1 MGKVKTTPVK
11 EKDIYVFLGLFFL
24 LAFCYFYF
32 FGNYVLYFQETQ
44 SLFIFS
50 GDFLHQRLLK
60 PGGLLEYAG
69 RFLKQFYAG
78 RVEGSLIL
86 ALVLTLFSF
95 LFQRIN
101 RRLLPDS
108 SFRLPIFLIPAS
120 ILMLMQA
127 NYYHLMEYNL
137 GFLTVMSF
145 YLFFISSSG
154 KWRRI
159 AVLILFPL
167 FYYFAGGYAMIF
179 AGLYVVHLLVN
190 GKDNKR
196 FLLIPLLLVVA
207 GFSFMVSVKLLF
219 LEPSA
224 NLIFY
229 PLPWLEEK
237 SYRAAFIILTAFIV
251 LYPVICNLISKY
263 GNTSLNT
270 RMLSLAEGLVILVVS
285 IIFLLRIYNPQTSRV
300 VEIQRLVFSGRYE
313 EAARLHERKPSLNLI
328 GQYFYNYALAESD
341 QLCDRMFRGRQ
352 DFGYNALILPWGD
365 VHLDRG
371 AYFYYAVGLSNE
383 AHRWAYE
390 EMTVYG
396 FRPGN
401 LKMLAKTS
409 LINGDC
415 QMAKKYLNILKKTV
429 YYRKFAKDLLKLADN
444 PELIDSHPELGAK
457 RKLLPKNNFFVQFNE
472 PQNNLPLILEGNP
485 SNRKAFEYYMA
496 GLLLSKNVEEAVANI
511 KKMKAMGYTQIPR
524 NLEEAVMIVYN
535 SRQIFPDVGGL
546 PMSADTQNRFS
557 QYFTAYVAARQ
568 NPVQLKARME
578 EKFSDTFWFYFH
590 FK

>member
-1 MGKVKTTPVK
+1 MGKTKATQVK
-11 EKDIYVFLGLFFL
+11 ENDILITVFLFFIMVFGY
-24 LAFCYFYF
+24 FCFL
-32 FGNYVLYFQETQ
+32 GNYVLYFQETQ

-78 RVEGSLIL
+78 RVEGSLIISSVL
-86 ALVLTLFSF
+86 ALVPYLFH
-95 LFQRIN
+95 RIN
-101 RRLLPDS
+101 RRLLPGNS
-108 SFRLPIFLIPAS
+108 LSLPLMLIPAV
-120 ILMLMQA
+120 LMMIMQA

-137 GFLTVMSF
+137 GFIMVMAF

-167 FYYFAGGYAMIF
+167 FYYIAGGYAMIF
-179 AGLYVVHLLVN
+179 AGMYIIHMLFKE
-190 GKDNKR
+190 KDRNR
-196 FLLIPLLLVVA
+196 FYLIPLLLILAGVSFLVA
-207 GFSFMVSVKLLF
+207 VRILF

-229 PLPWLEEK
+229 PLPWLEDK
-237 SYRAAFIILTAFIV
+237 SYLTAFIFLTAFIV
-251 LYPVICNLISKY
+251 LYPLISNFASGFGKARF
-263 GNTSLNT
+263 NT
-270 RMLSLAEGLVILVVS
+270 RTFSLVEGFIILALGIIVV
-285 IIFLLRIYNPQTSRV
+285 LRIYNPQTSRV
-300 VEIQRLVFSGRYE
+300 VEIQKLVFAGKYS
-313 EAARLHERKPSLNLI
+313 EAASLHERRPSLNLI
-328 GQYFYNYALAESD
+328 GQYFYNYALAESG

-352 DFGYNALILPWGD
+352 DFGYSALILPWGD

-371 AYFYYAVGLSNE
+371 AYFYYAVGLANE

-415 QMAKKYLNILKKTV
+415 QMAKKYLNILKKTI
-429 YYRKFAKDLLKLADN
+429 YYRKLANDLLKLADN

-457 RKLLPKNNFFVQFNE
+457 RKLLPKTNFFVQFNE
-472 PQNNLPLILEGNP
+472 PQNNLPLILEGDPN
-485 SNRKAFEYYMA
+485 NREAFEYYLA
-496 GLLLSKNVEEAVANI
+496 GLLLTKNVEEAVANV
-511 KKMKAMGYTQIPR
+511 KKMKAMGYAKIPR
-524 NLEEAVMIVYN
+524 HLEEAVMIIYN

-546 PMSADTQNRFS
+546 PVSADSQNRFS
-557 QYFTAYVAARQ
+557 QYFTAYLAARQ
-568 NPVQLKARME
+568 NPVQLKTLMA
-578 EKFSDTFWFYFH
+578 EKFSDTFWYYFH

>member
-1 MGKVKTTPVK
+1 MGKAKATPVK
-11 EKDIYVFLGLFFL
+11 ESDIYLFLGIFFIITFGY
-24 LAFCYFYF
+24 FCFL
-32 FGNYVLYFQETQ
+32 GNYVLYFQETQ

-50 GDFLHQRLLK
+50 GEFLHQRLLK

-86 ALVLTLFSF
+86 ASVLTLVAF
-95 LFQRIN
+95 LFHRIN
-101 RRLLPDS
+101 RRLLSGS
-108 SFRLPIFLIPAS
+108 SFTLPLVLFPAS
-120 ILMLMQA
+120 LMMLMQA
-127 NYYHLMEYNL
+127 NYYHLMEYNI
-137 GFLTVMSF
+137 GFLMVVAY

-167 FYYFAGGYAMIF
+167 FYYVAGGYAMIF
-179 AGLYVVHLLVN
+179 AGMYIVHLLFKE
-190 GKDNKR
+190 KDRNR
-196 FLLIPLLLVVA
+196 FFLIPLLLVLA
-207 GFSFMVSVKLLF
+207 GVSFIVSVRMLF

-224 NLIFY
+224 NLVFY
-229 PLPWLEEK
+229 PLPWLEDK
-237 SYRAAFIILTAFIV
+237 SYRTAFIILTAFIV
-251 LYPVICNLISKY
+251 FYPLICSFAARYEKARF
-263 GNTSLNT
+263 NT
-270 RMLSLAEGLVILVVS
+270 RSFALVEGFIILALS
-285 IIFLLRIYNPQTSRV
+285 IIIILRIYNPQTSRV
-300 VEIQRLVFSGRYE
+300 VEIQRLVFAGKYN
-313 EAARLHERKPSLNLI
+313 EAASLHERKPSLNLI

-371 AYFYYAVGLSNE
+371 AYFYYAVGLANE

-396 FRPGN
+396 YRSGN

-409 LINGDC
+409 LINGDY
-415 QMAKKYLNILKKTV
+415 QMAKKYLNILKQTI
-429 YYRKFAKDLLKLADN
+429 YYRKWAKDFLKLADN

-457 RKLLPKNNFFVQFNE
+457 RKLLPKSNFFVQFNE
-472 PQNNLPLILEGNP
+472 PQNNLPLILEGDP
-485 SNRKAFEYYMA
+485 GNRKAFEYYMA
-496 GLLLSKNVEEAVANI
+496 GLLLTKNVEEAVANI
-511 KKMKAMGYTQIPR
+511 KKMKAMGYTKIPR
-524 NLEEAVMIVYN
+524 HLEEAVMIVYN

-568 NPVQLKARME
+568 NPVQLKAKME
-578 EKFSDTFWFYFH
+578 AKFSDTFWYYFH

>member
-1 MGKVKTTPVK
+1 MGKTNKIPAK
-11 EKDIYVFLGLFFL
+11 ENDIFLFIFLFFIIVFGY
-24 LAFCYFYF
+24 FCFL
-32 FGNYVLYFQETQ
+32 GNYVLYFQETQ

-60 PGGLLEYAG
+60 PGGLLEFAG

-86 ALVLTLFSF
+86 ASVLSLVAYIFH
-95 LFQRIN
+95 RIN
-101 RRLLPDS
+101 RRLLPDGSFTLPLILVPS
-108 SFRLPIFLIPAS
+108 SL
-120 ILMLMQA
+120 LMLMQA

-137 GFLTVMSF
+137 GFMMVLAF

-167 FYYFAGGYAMIF
+167 FYYIAGGYAMIF
-179 AGLYVVHLLVN
+179 AGLYIIHMLFKEN
-190 GKDNKR
+190 GRNK
-196 FLLIPLLLVVA
+196 FYQILILLILA
-207 GFSFMVSVKLLF
+207 GLSFLVSVRMLF

-229 PLPWLEEK
+229 PLPWLEDK
-237 SYRAAFIILTAFIV
+237 SYRTAFIFLTAFVV
-251 LYPVICNLISKY
+251 LYPLICNIASRY
-263 GNTSLNT
+263 GKATLNT
-270 RMLSLAEGLVILVVS
+270 RNFSLFEAFVILALS
-285 IIFLLRIYNPQTSRV
+285 IIIILRIYNPQTSRV
-300 VEIQRLVFSGRYE
+300 VEIQKLVFAGKYS
-313 EAARLHERKPSLNLI
+313 EAASLHERKPSLNLI
-328 GQYFYNYALAESD
+328 GQYFYNYALAESG

-352 DFGYNALILPWGD
+352 DFGYSALILPWGD

-371 AYFYYAVGLSNE
+371 AYFYYAVGLANE

-396 FRPGN
+396 YRPGN

-415 QMAKKYLNILKKTV
+415 LMARKYLSILEKTI
-429 YYRKFAKDLLKLADN
+429 YYRKWAKDLLKLADN

-457 RKLLPKNNFFVQFNE
+457 RKLLPKKNFFVQFNE

-485 SNRKAFEYYMA
+485 DNRVAFEYYLA
-496 GLLLSKNVEEAVANI
+496 GLLLTKNVEEAVANV
-511 KKMKAMGYTQIPR
+511 KKMKAMGYTKIPR
-524 NLEEAVMIVYN
+524 HLEEAVMIIYN

-546 PMSADTQNRFS
+546 PISADTQSRFS
-557 QYFTAYVAARQ
+557 QYFTAYIAARQ
-568 NPVQLKARME
+568 NPVLLKTKMT
-578 EKFSDTFWFYFH
+578 EKFSDTFWYYFH

>member
-1 MGKVKTTPVK
+1 MVKAKAISVK
-11 EKDIYVFLGLFFL
+11 ESDIYIFLGLFFIISFGY
-24 LAFCYFYF
+24 FCFL
-32 FGNYVLYFQETQ
+32 GNYVLYFQETQ

-86 ALVLTLFSF
+86 ASVLTLVAF
-95 LFQRIN
+95 LFHRIN
-101 RRLLPDS
+101 RRLLPGG
-108 SFRLPIFLIPAS
+108 SFTLPLMLIPS
-120 ILMLMQA
+120 SLLMLMQA

-137 GFLTVMSF
+137 GFMLVVAY

-167 FYYFAGGYAMIF
+167 FYYVAGGYAMIF
-179 AGLYVVHLLVN
+179 AGIYIIHLLFKE
-190 GKDNKR
+190 KDRNR
-196 FLLIPLLLVVA
+196 FFLIFLLLVLA
-207 GFSFMVSVKLLF
+207 GVSFIVSVRMLF

-224 NLIFY
+224 NLVFY
-229 PLPWLEEK
+229 PLPWLEDK
-237 SYRAAFIILTAFIV
+237 SYRTAFILLTAFVVFYPLICSFAARYEKARLNTRTFSLIEGFIILA
-251 LYPVICNLISKY
+251 L
-263 GNTSLNT
+263 
-270 RMLSLAEGLVILVVS
+270 S
-285 IIFLLRIYNPQTSRV
+285 IIIILRIYNPQTSRV
-300 VEIQRLVFSGRYE
+300 VEIQRLVFAGKYN
-313 EAARLHERKPSLNLI
+313 EAASLHERKPSLNLI

-341 QLCDRMFRGRQ
+341 QLCDRMFKGRQ

-371 AYFYYAVGLSNE
+371 AYFYYAVGLANE

-396 FRPGN
+396 YRPGN

-415 QMAKKYLNILKKTV
+415 QMAKKYLNILKQTI
-429 YYRKFAKDLLKLADN
+429 YYRKWAKDFLKLADN
-444 PELIDSHPELGAK
+444 PELIDSHQELGAK
-457 RKLLPKNNFFVQFNE
+457 RKLLPKSNFFVQFNE
-472 PQNNLPLILEGNP
+472 PQNNLPLILDGDP
-485 SNRKAFEYYMA
+485 YNRKAFEYYTA
-496 GLLLSKNVEEAVANI
+496 GLLLNKNAEEAVANI
-511 KKMKAMGYTQIPR
+511 KKMKSIGYTKIPR
-524 NLEEAVMIVYN
+524 HLEEAIMIVYN

-546 PMSADTQNRFS
+546 PISADTQNRFS
-557 QYFTAYVAARQ
+557 RYFTAYVAARQ
-568 NPVQLKARME
+568 NPVQLKTRME
-578 EKFSDTFWFYFH
+578 EKFRDTFWYYFH

>member
-1 MGKVKTTPVK
+1 MGKTNKIPAK
-11 EKDIYVFLGLFFL
+11 ENDIFLFIFLFFIIVFGY
-24 LAFCYFYF
+24 FCFL
-32 FGNYVLYFQETQ
+32 GNYVLYFQETQ

-60 PGGLLEYAG
+60 PGGLLEFAG

-86 ALVLTLFSF
+86 ASVLSLVAYIFH
-95 LFQRIN
+95 RIN
-101 RRLLPDS
+101 RRLLPDGSFTLPLILVPS
-108 SFRLPIFLIPAS
+108 SL
-120 ILMLMQA
+120 LMLMQA

-137 GFLTVMSF
+137 GFMMVLAF

-167 FYYFAGGYAMIF
+167 FYYIAGGYAMIF
-179 AGLYVVHLLVN
+179 AGLYIIHMLFKEN
-190 GKDNKR
+190 GRNK
-196 FLLIPLLLVVA
+196 FYQILILLILA
-207 GFSFMVSVKLLF
+207 GLSFLVSVRMLF

-229 PLPWLEEK
+229 PLPWLEDK
-237 SYRAAFIILTAFIV
+237 SYRTAFIFLTAFVV
-251 LYPVICNLISKY
+251 LYPLICNIASRY
-263 GNTSLNT
+263 GKATLNT
-270 RMLSLAEGLVILVVS
+270 RNFSLFEAFVILALS
-285 IIFLLRIYNPQTSRV
+285 IIIILRIYNPQTSRV
-300 VEIQRLVFSGRYE
+300 VEIQKLVFAGKYS
-313 EAARLHERKPSLNLI
+313 EAASLHERKPSLNLI
-328 GQYFYNYALAESD
+328 GQYFYNYALAESG

-352 DFGYNALILPWGD
+352 DFGYSALILPWGD

-371 AYFYYAVGLSNE
+371 AYFYYAVGLANE

-396 FRPGN
+396 YRPGN

-415 QMAKKYLNILKKTV
+415 LMARKYLSILEKTI
-429 YYRKFAKDLLKLADN
+429 YYRKWAKDLLKLADN

-457 RKLLPKNNFFVQFNE
+457 RKLLPKKNFFVQFNE

-485 SNRKAFEYYMA
+485 DNRVAFEYYLA
-496 GLLLSKNVEEAVANI
+496 GLLLTKNVEEAVANV
-511 KKMKAMGYTQIPR
+511 KKMKAMGYTKIPR
-524 NLEEAVMIVYN
+524 HLEEAVMIIYN

-546 PMSADTQNRFS
+546 PI
-557 QYFTAYVAARQ
+557 
-568 NPVQLKARME
+568 
-578 EKFSDTFWFYFH
+578 
-590 FK
+590 

>member
-1 MGKVKTTPVK
+1 MGKTNKIPAK
-11 EKDIYVFLGLFFL
+11 ENDIFLFIFLFFIIVFGY
-24 LAFCYFYF
+24 FCFL
-32 FGNYVLYFQETQ
+32 GNYVLYFQETQ

-60 PGGLLEYAG
+60 PGGLLEFAG

-86 ALVLTLFSF
+86 ASVLSLVAYIFH
-95 LFQRIN
+95 RIN
-101 RRLLPDS
+101 RRLLPDGSFTLPLILVPS
-108 SFRLPIFLIPAS
+108 SL
-120 ILMLMQA
+120 LMLMQA

-137 GFLTVMSF
+137 GFMMVLAF

-167 FYYFAGGYAMIF
+167 FYYIAGGYAMIF
-179 AGLYVVHLLVN
+179 AGLYIIHMLFKEN
-190 GKDNKR
+190 GRNK
-196 FLLIPLLLVVA
+196 FYQILILLILA
-207 GFSFMVSVKLLF
+207 GLSFLVSVRMLF

-229 PLPWLEEK
+229 PLPWLEDK
-237 SYRAAFIILTAFIV
+237 SYRTAFIFLTAFVVLYPLICNIASRYGKATLNTRNFSLFEAFIILA
-251 LYPVICNLISKY
+251 L
-263 GNTSLNT
+263 
-270 RMLSLAEGLVILVVS
+270 S
-285 IIFLLRIYNPQTSRV
+285 IIIILRIYNPQTSRV
-300 VEIQRLVFSGRYE
+300 VEIQKLVFAGKYS
-313 EAARLHERKPSLNLI
+313 EAASLHERKPSLNLI
-328 GQYFYNYALAESD
+328 GQYFYNYALAESG

-352 DFGYNALILPWGD
+352 DFGYSALILPWGD

-371 AYFYYAVGLSNE
+371 AYFYYAVGLANE

-396 FRPGN
+396 YRPGN

-415 QMAKKYLNILKKTV
+415 LMARKYLSILEKTI
-429 YYRKFAKDLLKLADN
+429 YYRKWAKDLLKLADN

-457 RKLLPKNNFFVQFNE
+457 RKLLPKKNFFVQFNE

-485 SNRKAFEYYMA
+485 DNRVAFEYYLA
-496 GLLLSKNVEEAVANI
+496 GLLLTKNVEEAVANV
-511 KKMKAMGYTQIPR
+511 KKMKAMGYTKIPR
-524 NLEEAVMIVYN
+524 HLEEAVMIIYN

-546 PMSADTQNRFS
+546 PISADTQSRFS
-557 QYFTAYVAARQ
+557 QYFTAYIAARQ
-568 NPVQLKARME
+568 NPVLLKTKMT
-578 EKFSDTFWFYFH
+578 EKFSDTFWYYFH